1 MPPKRNS
8 SSSSGTAPKRARTQ
22 YVITRKKSRWSK
34 VSGSANAEA
43 WYKEQ
48 TKGSDAYSYISLC
61 KLPIAHRLAD
71 DKEDKDE
78 DGEDEDED
86 DDDVSTCA

>member
-1 MPPKRNS
+1 M
-8 SSSSGTAPKRARTQ
+8 
-22 YVITRKKSRWSK
+22 ITRKKSRWSK

-48 TKGSDAYSYISLC
+48 TKGSDAYSYICFC

-78 DGEDEDED
+78 HDDEDEGED